1 MSIVGPWGR
10 RLVRALSCISMIVVL
25 VLILAR
31 VFRPDG
37 GLDIDEIEQAEVSVL
52 TELLEQRFLDSKSVD
67 ISRGGSK
74 VSSDY
79 LQKLSSV
86 LPRVSFTTASRVQVF
101 NGERCE
107 RKGAETEY
115 GKHFDVRLVTMPLF
129 NVMQFNVSTGSCGYE
144 LTVAKLF
151 GTWKTISVYGGCVA
165 GQTNV
170 SRAPETSGIL

>member
-74 VSSDY
+74 VSSRS
-79 LQKLSSV
+79 LQLVVFRCSMESAASAKAQKL
-86 LPRVSFTTASRVQVF
+86 
-101 NGERCE
+101 N
-107 RKGAETEY
+107 TE
-115 GKHFDVRLVTMPLF
+115 
-129 NVMQFNVSTGSCGYE
+129 N
-144 LTVAKLF
+144 
-151 GTWKTISVYGGCVA
+151 
-165 GQTNV
+165 
-170 SRAPETSGIL
+170 TSM